1 MKKKSLS
8 LEIPSLTMEGN
19 ISMYT
24 ALMDNTFHM
33 TLQDNTTFGGGG
45 GVKNFNFFNQ
55 SFPLFFFFYNFLIY
69 FFIYFL

>member
-24 ALMDNTFHM
+24 ALMDNTFH
-33 TLQDNTTFGGGG
+33 TYLCKITQQLGGGSLIFNIVIQDCPIFCFIHNFAISTKG
-45 GVKNFNFFNQ
+45 GGK
-55 SFPLFFFFYNFLIY
+55 
-69 FFIYFL
+69 

>member
-1 MKKKSLS
+1 MKKKSLR

-33 TLQDNTTFGGGG
+33 TLQDNPTFGGGG
-45 GVKNFNFFNQ
+45 GQ
-55 SFPLFFFFYNFLIY
+55 
-69 FFIYFL
+69 